1 MKYLEIKEMDTMSYG
16 SREAMNRLRVNLGY
30 CGDQY
35 KRILVT
41 SSVPDEGKS
50 FVSINLWRMLA
61 EAGSRVVLV
70 DADIRRSVLRSRHQF
85 VTEEHRNAAGLAN
98 YLAGQ
103 TDVRNVIYSTNI
115 DGAYM
120 VPTFRSIANPSL
132 LLQNPRFGEMMEI
145 LSKEYDYVL
154 VDTPPL
160 ETVSDGLLV
169 AAHCDGALLV
179 VHSGATSRR
188 LVGSSLKQLQ
198 SVNCPVV
205 GTVLN
210 QVETTKSP
218 YYYRYGKYG
227 YYANY

>member
-1 MKYLEIKEMDTMSYG
+1 MKHLEIREMDTLPYG
-16 SREAMNRLRVNLGY
+16 SKEAMNRLRVNLGF

-35 KRILVT
+35 RRILVT
-41 SSVPDEGKS
+41 SSMPDEGKS
-50 FVSINLWRMLA
+50 FISINLWRMLA
-61 EAGSRVVLV
+61 EAGNRVVLV

-85 VTEEHRNAAGLAN
+85 VTEEHRDTSSLVN

-103 TDVRNVIYSTNI
+103 TDLRNVIYSTNF

-120 VPTFRSIANPSL
+120 VPTFRSVANPSL
-132 LLQNPRFGEMMEI
+132 LLQNSRFGEMMET

-160 ETVSDGLLV
+160 EAVSDSLLV
-169 AAHCDGALLV
+169 ATHCDGALLV
-179 VHSGATSRR
+179 VHSGATPRK
-188 LVGSSLKQLQ
+188 LVANSLKQLK
-198 SVNCPVV
+198 SVNCPVI

-227 YYANY
+227 YYSNY